1 MPETSPA
8 PAKPPLLTS
17 ATYDRLKA
25 FNQFVLPACGTLYA
39 ALAIIWGFPHGKE
52 VVGSIAAI
60 TIFVGVILGWAANR
74 YNNSNEKYDGLFI
87 VNPGEQNPN
96 TLEFHAPQ
104 EVLEAKHEFTIKV
117 VPPSS

>member
-1 MPETSPA
+1 M
-8 PAKPPLLTS
+8 
-17 ATYDRLKA
+17 TYDRLKA

-60 TIFVGVILGWAANR
+60 TIFVGVVLGWAAAR
-74 YNNSNEKYDGLFI
+74 YNNSDEKYDGVFI
-87 VNPGEQNPN
+87 VNPGETNPN

-104 EVLEAKHEFTIKV
+104 EVLENKSEFTIKV
-117 VPPSS
+117 VPPGS